1 MRCRDCVHYEEVW
14 SKDGTKGPF
23 HTCSHPI
30 FTAKGEEYS
39 LTAVEVDNSTPPK
52 HCPFG
57 SHVDDICPP
66 FKVLV
71 LSRCRDC
78 GYIALVGSSN
88 VWRCDHPEFKSSNR
102 VNMPREKNKLAGDP
116 IDVMKHIDPDCPL
129 PGIPEHV
136 AQEKATSAPKLVL
149 RRTYLF
155 KGRRVQLRGID
166 LDPGDCLRVR
176 FDNLDPNLPKSG
188 YTSLKEFQKRAVQ
201 PPGEVEDGLD
211 VAHLMVDE
219 LGF

>member
-1 MRCRDCVHYEEVW
+1 VKCLLCVHYEEVW

-23 HTCSHPI
+23 HTCGHPI

-39 LTAVEVDNSTPPK
+39 LTSVEAHAENPPK

-57 SHVDDICPP
+57 SHVDDICPS

-71 LSRCRDC
+71 LTCCSDCKHFYGAKKVRRC
-78 GYIALVGSSN
+78 N
-88 VWRCDHPEFKSSNR
+88 HPDYENRNR
-102 VNMPREKNKLAGDP
+102 VKAGTESSKLAGDP
-116 IDVMKHIDPDCPL
+116 VDYAKHIDPDCPL
-129 PGIPEHV
+129 MDLPDP
-136 AQEKATSAPKLVL
+136 AQEKATTAAKLVL

-155 KGRRVQLRGID
+155 KGRKVQLRGID

-188 YTSLKEFQKRAVQ
+188 YTSLKEFQKHAVQ